1 MSGGGIIIQRN
12 AVLLVAVTEACMYD
26 GLSDED
32 KETVNAIDGKDPM
45 SRTQEDLDTLYHILG
60 RAKGC

>member
-1 MSGGGIIIQRN
+1 MSGGGIIIQRA
-12 AVLLVAVTEACMYD
+12 AVLLIAVTDPCMYA

-45 SRTQEDLDTLYHILG
+45 SRTQGDIDTLYHILG
-60 RAKGC
+60 RAKSC